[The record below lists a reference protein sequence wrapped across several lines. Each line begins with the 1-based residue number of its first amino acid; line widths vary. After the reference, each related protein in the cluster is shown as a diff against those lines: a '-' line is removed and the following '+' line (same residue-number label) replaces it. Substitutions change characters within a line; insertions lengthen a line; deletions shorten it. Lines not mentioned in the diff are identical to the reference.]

1 MRRFVGLMSLG
12 VAMTVSGTIGMGMGT
27 TNSPET
33 VAAAAGDIEAGYP
46 GVSRVVDI
54 AIDQLLVNAED
65 INPVTKRGEDV
76 LQAQL

>member
-12 VAMTVSGTIGMGMGT
+12 AAMTVSGMIGMAVGT
-27 TNSPET
+27 TNSLET

-65 INPVTKRGEDV
+65 FNPLSRQGEVV
-76 LQAQL
+76 LRAQL